1 MFCNIVGELV
11 GFTELGDTNQHLTEF
26 EAHLK
31 NGTAPIQEAKFV
43 VHCTFC

>member
-11 GFTELGDTNQHLTEF
+11 GFTELGDMNQQLTEF

-31 NGTAPIQEAKFV
+31 NGTAPTIAHGQICAGP
-43 VHCTFC
+43 HG